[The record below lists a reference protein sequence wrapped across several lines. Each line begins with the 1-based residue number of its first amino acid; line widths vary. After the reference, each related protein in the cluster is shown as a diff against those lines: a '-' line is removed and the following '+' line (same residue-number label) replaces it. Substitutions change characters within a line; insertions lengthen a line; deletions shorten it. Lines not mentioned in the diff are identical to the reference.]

1 MREKHFNVMIGV
13 VTAVV
18 IGYLIQSGTIQI
30 ASLVGMFGAV
40 GFNVIFL
47 LGLGFGLQYFQL
59 GTKRDIQTEI
69 FDQNNVAAAIYQ
81 VGIWI
86 ALAMVIAKGM

>member
-1 MREKHFNVMIGV
+1 MIGV

-18 IGYLIQSGTIQI
+18 IGYLIQSGTIQV
-30 ASLVGMFGAV
+30 ASIVGMFGAV

-47 LGLGFGLQYFQL
+47 LGLGFGLQFFQL

-81 VGIWI
+81 AGIWI
-86 ALAMVIAKGM
+86 ALAMVIAKGI